1 MESSTPPIT
10 SVSVTATNAAGGGLE
25 NQQSAIAQDP
35 LALPNEQQHHV
46 AAYTNNSNNN
56 DNSSQDQ
63 ATTQSNTNNICNS
76 DKNLNN
82 ADGTNNGAIYSNNG
96 GDHLHLHQ
104 QQQHLHHPGMQYDTT
119 NQIGS
124 SHLYGD
130 VRKLNHMS
138 MPPHE
143 PHKTFSHS
151 IENLSKTTEK
161 CTTNEM
167 KM

>member
-1 MESSTPPIT
+1 MESSTPPI
-10 SVSVTATNAAGGGLE
+10 SSIAASASNAGGGLD
-25 NQQSAIAQDP
+25 NQAIAQDP
-35 LALPNEQQHHV
+35 LALPNEHHV
-46 AAYTNNSNNN
+46 AYNTN
-56 DNSSQDQ
+56 DNSSSQDQ
-63 ATTQSNTNNICNS
+63 ATVTTQSNTNNNICNS

-82 ADGTNNGAIYSNNG
+82 DGSMSTTNNGAIYSNNG
-96 GDHLHLHQ
+96 EDHLQ
-104 QQQHLHHPGMQYDTT
+104 QQQLLHHHLHHPGMQFDTT
-119 NQIGS
+119 NQIGN
-124 SHLYGD
+124 SHHYND

-161 CTTNEM
+161 CSTNDM

>member
-1 MESSTPPIT
+1 MESSTPPI
-10 SVSVTATNAAGGGLE
+10 SSIAASANAGGGLD
-25 NQQSAIAQDP
+25 NQAIAQDP
-35 LALPNEQQHHV
+35 LALPNEHHV
-46 AAYTNNSNNN
+46 AYNTN
-56 DNSSQDQ
+56 DNSSSQDQ
-63 ATTQSNTNNICNS
+63 ATVTTQSNTNNICNS

-82 ADGTNNGAIYSNNG
+82 DGTMSTTNNGAIYSNNG
-96 GDHLHLHQ
+96 EDHLQ
-104 QQQHLHHPGMQYDTT
+104 QQQQLLHHHLHHPGMQFDTT
-119 NQIGS
+119 NQIGN

-161 CTTNEM
+161 CSTNDM